1 MFSRFEGA
9 TLANIKKI
17 FMANNGKSLELKFAL
32 YTLAATILVAA
43 WAFICNFINSAFA
56 ITNPAGQII
65 VALVIGFLVF
75 KLFVLIREKAKQ
87 KSDHS
92 S

>member
-1 MFSRFEGA
+1 MFYHFYGA
-9 TLANIKKI
+9 ILANIKKL

-43 WAFICNFINSAFA
+43 WAFICNFINTSFA

-65 VALVIGFLVF
+65 IALVIGFLVF
-75 KLFVLIREKAKQ
+75 KLFMLIREKAKQ